1 MKSLYQGLAIASLGF
16 FFACA
21 SGPDDTTET
30 YTPPSLR
37 EVVIGATLNLN
48 ANTSDSQETVM
59 DISLEDYYNTI
70 GISLLPG
77 EKEQFIVG
85 DNIAGYYEGYT
96 HSYSK
101 GQGYLMVDQVVYENF
116 ASFVDGGLNNR
127 PKLATNQIVQPWG
140 TKIQLT
146 GGMEE
151 EFALHSKNYSLSMR
165 VTSQQQSKLGIL
177 PLLQGNV
184 DDWTFLSTE
193 DAFIMSPAL
202 GSDGQDPTAHIAFAA
217 NQAFEVV
224 MNQEGNLPK
233 YRISSR
239 FETQSTGGFLFPWNL
254 PRISSFIW
262 PLVPPLKRR

>member
-1 MKSLYQGLAIASLGF
+1 
-16 FFACA
+16 
-21 SGPDDTTET
+21 
-30 YTPPSLR
+30 
-37 EVVIGATLNLN
+37 
-48 ANTSDSQETVM
+48 M
-59 DISLEDYYNTI
+59 DISLEDYYQTI
-70 GISLLPG
+70 GIALQPG

-116 ASFVDGGLNNR
+116 ATFVNGTLNNR

-165 VTSQQQSKLGIL
+165 ITSQQQSKLGIL

-184 DDWTFLSTE
+184 DDWTFITTE
-193 DAFIMSPAL
+193 DAFIMSPVA
-202 GSDGQDPTAHIAFAA
+202 GTDGNDPTAHIAF
-217 NQAFEVV
+217 
-224 MNQEGNLPK
+224 L
-233 YRISSR
+233 R
-239 FETQSTGGFLFPWNL
+239 QSG
-254 PRISSFIW
+254 I
-262 PLVPPLKRR
+262 